1 MLQGVRDVHIT
12 YCGGGEQGVR
22 RKVHAVG
29 LEPHLVVAQSYTRSA
44 GASKPTRLGLHIK
57 LAAALAALVRLFTHG
72 IINGHSQQFTAVRT
86 LHFRGTCDCS
96 REAKFVVD
104 EVVVKTAE
112 FIDVS

>member
-1 MLQGVRDVHIT
+1 MLKSKRGWDEGEAGEAVL
-12 YCGGGEQGVR
+12 GGGGSQINLLPGVPH
-22 RKVHAVG
+22 HA
-29 LEPHLVVAQSYTRSA
+29 LAPI
-44 GASKPTRLGLHIK
+44 HIK

-104 EVVVKTAE
+104 EVVKKGH
-112 FIDVS
+112 